1 MTVVIPVRVLTSI
14 TLLSLLSVCGLSACQ
29 PSAPPAERPPV
40 ELVSDNLTGDDI
52 AGKALFEEECS
63 KCHQLT
69 AGHNSKGP
77 QLRRIYGA
85 TAGTL
90 ADYQDRYSTAMKA
103 THWQWDADTLSSYL
117 ENPDRSLPN
126 GKMLYDGMPDE
137 DQRNDVIAYLATL
150 R

>member
-1 MTVVIPVRVLTSI
+1 MTSFTAMASI
-14 TLLSLLSVCGLSACQ
+14 ALVSMLGLSACQ

-40 ELVSDNLTGDDI
+40 ELVSDNLTGDAA
-52 AGKALFEEECS
+52 AGKAVFEDECG

-77 QLRRIYGA
+77 QLHRIYGA
-85 TAGTL
+85 TAGAL
-90 ADYQDRYSTAMKA
+90 ADYQDRYSAAIKA
-103 THWQWDADTLSSYL
+103 TRWQWDEETLNSYL

-126 GKMLYDGMPDE
+126 GKMLYDGLPDQ

-150 R
+150 H